1 MASQLWTDKR
11 VLITGIC
18 GTVGTRIFE
27 QLLERDPEE
36 IIGIDNNESELFFF
50 EEKCREHD
58 DVNLHLCDVRDR
70 QNLKRRMNGVDIV
83 LHTAALKHVMLCEK
97 SPGDAVR
104 TNIEG
109 VRNVVA
115 AATEANVDR
124 VLFTSSDKAVN
135 PTNVM
140 GTSKLMGERLLT
152 AANARKRDKNGPI
165 FASTRFGNVL
175 GSRGSVIPIFK
186 EQIAEGG
193 PVTLTD
199 PRMTRF
205 IMTLKEAARLV
216 LDSVFLAK
224 GGEVFVTKM
233 PVVRIEDL
241 AHVMVEELAPV
252 HGHSP
257 EDVEVDVIGA
267 KPGEKF
273 YEELMNNE
281 ESRRTVEIPEYF
293 AILPAFKSLYHDIDY
308 SYPGMNGV
316 GVDEVYNSSTEEAMS
331 REELRRYLHEKNL
344 LETYEPESQKVRS

>member
-1 MASQLWTDKR
+1 
-11 VLITGIC
+11 
-18 GTVGTRIFE
+18 
-27 QLLERDPEE
+27 
-36 IIGIDNNESELFFF
+36 
-50 EEKCREHD
+50 
-58 DVNLHLCDVRDR
+58 
-70 QNLKRRMNGVDIV
+70 
-83 LHTAALKHVMLCEK
+83 MLCEK

-109 VRNVVA
+109 VRNVIA
-115 AATEANVDR
+115 AAMDANVER

-152 AANARKRDKNGPI
+152 AANARQRDQDGPI

-186 EQIAEGG
+186 QQIADGG

-205 IMTLKEAARLV
+205 IMTLEEAARLV

-241 AHVMVEELAPV
+241 AHVMIEELGPV
-252 HGHSP
+252 HGHVP
-257 EDVEVDVIGA
+257 ESIEVDVIGA

-308 SYPGMNGV
+308 SYPGMDGV
-316 GVDEVYNSSTEEAMS
+316 GIDEVYNSSTEEPMS
-331 REELRRYLHEKNL
+331 REQLRNYLHEKNL
-344 LETYEPESQKVRS
+344 LETPENQKQEALS